1 MRENRRIAVTVC
13 MLLMIVALKNMDM
26 QYYLVQNDYY
36 FDVQLY
42 FAIILTI
49 ITIAVINLP
58 DLKGEKYAVAR

>member
-1 MRENRRIAVTVC
+1 MHENRRIAITVC
-13 MLLMIVALKNMDM
+13 MLLMIVALKDMDM